1 VQEEGRKTVVTSY
14 SERSIFV
21 EPPDRESGEKKP
33 MKIMPR
39 EEVKKIMVVPHTHP
53 LNLEFPQRSVSDSI
67 EILPELPVINN
78 GVSHINPNPDC

>member
-1 VQEEGRKTVVTSY
+1 
-14 SERSIFV
+14 
-21 EPPDRESGEKKP
+21 
-33 MKIMPR
+33 MPR

-53 LNLEFPQRSVSDSI
+53 LKLEFPQRSVSDSI